1 MPEYEYDAT
10 VTVRVRVNAADR
22 DAAAEQADEA
32 IWNMIDTPDIEVM
45 DVNDGE
51 TRQVGDDGGYYDD
64 YKYDLWKE
72 EQPDPRE
79 YDV

>member
-10 VTVRVRVNAADR
+10 VTVRVRVTAPSR
-22 DAAAEQADEA
+22 DAAAERADEA
-32 IWNMIDTPDIEVM
+32 IWNMIDTPGIEVM

-51 TRQVGDDGGYYDD
+51 TRQVGDDGYYDD

-72 EQPDPRE
+72 EQPDPME